1 MFNSNMKKVEEFLS
15 LDIEVGD
22 LVKSVVPSM
31 SSLVGIVTNI
41 DARQPYSISVK
52 WNKDNLFN
60 LYGPDEL
67 IVVSPRKQVEV

>member
-1 MFNSNMKKVEEFLS
+1 MFDSNMKKVEKFLS

-31 SSLVGIVTNI
+31 SSLIGVVTNI
-41 DARQPYSISVK
+41 DAKQPYSITVR
-52 WNKDNLFN
+52 WNKDSLFN
-60 LYGPDEL
+60 IYSPDEL